1 MSRRKAQSK
10 HQRQQRVRA
19 ERSEEARRAAASRRL
34 DDMGVQFREELRKAY
49 DAAPTADRK
58 ATDALSGELLEALAL
73 HPEGLDVAAQ
83 MLERVPE
90 ETGRIGEGHEGVGPL
105 INAAFT
111 AVLRDPPPVCPHIE
125 QGPRPGA
132 LCYQHM
138 AAGVLC
144 AECWPAHVA
153 GHTREQEFTC
163 DLCGVLCGELQG
175 TRSLPQIGLP
185 IRVGGTTRLNP
196 YPITVGGVGACA
208 RCL

>member
-1 MSRRKAQSK
+1 
-10 HQRQQRVRA
+10 
-19 ERSEEARRAAASRRL
+19 
-34 DDMGVQFREELRKAY
+34 MGVQFREELRKAY

-58 ATDALSGELLEALAL
+58 AVDALSGELLEAYAL
-73 HPEGLDVAAQ
+73 HPEGLITAAQ
-83 MLERVPE
+83 MLERVSE
-90 ETGRIGEGHEGVGPL
+90 DSGGLREGNERVGPL
-105 INAAFT
+105 VTSAFD
-111 AVLRDPPPVCPHIE
+111 AVLREPPPVCRHIE

-144 AECWPAHVA
+144 AECWPVHVA
-153 GHTREQEFTC
+153 GHTREEEFTC
-163 DLCGVLCGELQG
+163 DLCGVLCEELQG
-175 TRSLPQIGLP
+175 GRSLPQVGLP